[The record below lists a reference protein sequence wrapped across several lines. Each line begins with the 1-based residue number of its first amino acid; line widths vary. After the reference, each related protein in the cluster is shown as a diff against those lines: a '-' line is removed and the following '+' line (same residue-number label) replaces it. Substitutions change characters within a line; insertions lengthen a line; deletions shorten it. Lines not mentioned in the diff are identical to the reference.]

1 MAIQKSKSAKLAY
14 SEIESVNELF
24 KKASKISAPVTGVV
38 GIISDFISPLV
49 SIAPVI
55 IAALFLVFLYC
66 FLFQLRPIIKA
77 EGKEAALGNKYSQA
91 SAVTLIGIVVM
102 VFFWGSSSLYPD
114 EGVIAGNIEGIK
126 HFQERVL
133 GTLDEINEKQDVI
146 IESQKE
152 MAETQKEVATDVK
165 DIKEI
170 VTGEAEIKQLA
181 STEDYSTFEEVNV
194 RTNITDQKTIAIL
207 YFDNSSGNS
216 QLDALK
222 KGLAD
227 MLISDLSNL
236 QMLRVVEREKL
247 EEVMAEL
254 KLSSGREFDPATR
267 QKLGKLLGAET
278 ILFGSYFEMIGQFRM
293 DARIVKTETGEILKS
308 EGVSGITADFMKL
321 EKQLVWKIA
330 RGLDVRFSDKEEA
343 AVMASQRVSYEATLA
358 YADGLELYDS
368 GDKQG
373 ALKKFEK
380 AVEMAPDFTRA
391 KDMVVRLQS
400 S

>member
-14 SEIESVNELF
+14 SELKSVTHLF
-24 KKASKISAPVTGVV
+24 KKSSKITAPVTGVV
-38 GIISDFISPLV
+38 GVISDFLSPLMSV
-49 SIAPVI
+49 APVI

-66 FLFQLRPIIKA
+66 YLIQLRPIIKA

-91 SAVTLIGIVVM
+91 SAVSLIGIVIM

-114 EGVIAGNIEGIK
+114 EGMIAGNIEGIK

-152 MAETQKEVATDVK
+152 MATDVK

-207 YFDNSSGNS
+207 YFDNSSGNA

-254 KLSSGREFDPATR
+254 KLSSGREFDSATR

-343 AVMASQRVSYEATLA
+343 AIMASQAVSYEATLA

-368 GDKQG
+368 GDKPG

-380 AVEMAPDFTRA
+380 AVEMAPEFTRA
-391 KDMVVRLQS
+391 KDMIGRLQS

>member
-1 MAIQKSKSAKLAY
+1 MAIQKSKSAKLVY
-14 SEIESVNELF
+14 SDLKSVNDLF
-24 KKASKISAPVTGVV
+24 KKSSRITAPVTGVV
-38 GIISDFISPLV
+38 GIISDFLSPLMSV
-49 SIAPVI
+49 APVI

-66 FLFQLRPIIKA
+66 YLIQLRPIIKA

-91 SAVTLIGIVVM
+91 SAVSLIGIVVM

-207 YFDNSSGNS
+207 YFDNSSGNA

-330 RGLDVRFSDKEEA
+330 KGLDVRFDEKGKA
-343 AVMASQRVSYEATLA
+343 IIMASESVSYDATLV
-358 YADGLELYDS
+358 YAEGLELYDD
-368 GDKQG
+368 GDKDS
-373 ALKKFEK
+373 ALKKFQK
-380 AVEMAPDFTRA
+380 AVDMAPDFTRA
-391 KDMVVRLQS
+391 KDMISKLIQT
-400 S
+400 

>member
-1 MAIQKSKSAKLAY
+1 MAIQKSKSSKLAY
-14 SEIESVNELF
+14 SELKSVNHLF
-24 KKASKISAPVTGVV
+24 KKSSKITAPVTGVV
-38 GIISDFISPLV
+38 GVISDFLSPLMSV
-49 SIAPVI
+49 APVI

-66 FLFQLRPIIKA
+66 YLFQLRPIIKA

-91 SAVTLIGIVVM
+91 SAVSLIGIVVM

-152 MAETQKEVATDVK
+152 MATDVK

-170 VTGEAEIKQLA
+170 ITGEAEIKQLA

-207 YFDNSSGNS
+207 YFDNSSGNA

-254 KLSSGREFDPATR
+254 KLSSGREFDSATR

-330 RGLDVRFSDKEEA
+330 KGLDVRFDEKGKA
-343 AVMASQRVSYEATLA
+343 IIMASESVSYDATLV
-358 YADGLELYDS
+358 YAEGLELYDD
-368 GDKQG
+368 GDKDS
-373 ALKKFEK
+373 ALKKFQK
-380 AVEMAPDFTRA
+380 AVDMAPNFTRA
-391 KDMVVRLQS
+391 KDMISKLIQT
-400 S
+400 